1 MFVSKM
7 AASQRQLNEEKYC
20 ILRAGVPK
28 LFFYEGQIIFPF
40 FNVGPGRSVTE
51 NYMGW
56 SDYQYYC
63 GDFIMILNVFI
74 MLD

>member
-1 MFVSKM
+1 MDVKNCPRFEQDHVDQGSP
-7 AASQRQLNEEKYC
+7 NFF
-20 ILRAGVPK
+20 LRGPDH
-28 LFFYEGQIIFPF
+28 FPF

-51 NYMGW
+51 NYMGR